1 MPAGL
6 MLGLDHFHK
15 DTITPLCS
23 GFMSCHCCFP
33 RDGPRPVQGNTDPRI
48 WDTPS
53 GSRQARL
60 KLAVQGSS
68 RGPGAD
74 PTRQPSRCAHPDPIS
89 LSKESTQIFFVLL
102 YAT

>member
-23 GFMSCHCCFP
+23 GFMSCHCYFP
-33 RDGPRPVQGNTDPRI
+33 REGNTDPRI

-53 GSRQARL
+53 ASRQARL

-74 PTRQPSRCAHPDPIS
+74 PAQ
-89 LSKESTQIFFVLL
+89 
-102 YAT
+102 